1 MMAQHVRILGWC
13 FIIHSGFLVLIAVI
27 VAVILGGAGALSGDR
42 QSMMITGA
50 VGVVVAII
58 LVVLALPGLIAG
70 FGLLKYRPW
79 ARILALIIGALHVFS
94 FPFGTALCI
103 YAFWVLLN
111 AQTTPLFDG
120 LAPTPS
126 M

>member
-1 MMAQHVRILGWC
+1 MMAQHVRNLGWC
-13 FIIHSGFLVLIAVI
+13 FIIYSGFLVLIAVI

-50 VGVVVAII
+50 VAVGVAII
-58 LVVLALPGLIAG
+58 LVVLSLPGLIAG
-70 FGLLKYRPW
+70 FGLLKFRPW

-94 FPFGTALCI
+94 FPFGTALCV

-111 AQTTPLFDG
+111 VQTTPLFDSG
-120 LAPTPS
+120 AIS
-126 M
+126 S